1 VKKLVLQQY
10 YRGTC
15 GILIFFALFFAR
27 PYIVFAELEGS
38 GAATTAPSSNLP
50 FTDSNPLQAA
60 PSADNPAGLLP
71 ASMNTPE
78 EEFSSQMVIPL
89 KYIKADQVKNVL
101 ISLMPNLRVEAM
113 NNMLIIVGNWDDM
126 SQAKAILEKVDK
138 APRQVMFEAQVI
150 ELSLIDLKNIGFN
163 WGTSTALPEVPNEIA
178 GNAFHVFLGD
188 SRYGVNFKATVNRL
202 LQNKKGRLLASP
214 RIAALD
220 GQTAQIMIGDR
231 LAVESKSTS
240 GNVDYWTVSWVDAAI
255 KLEVTPTV
263 HADDTITTHIKP
275 EVSNKTDTTP
285 QGNPNI
291 RTRQAETTLRVK
303 NGETIVL
310 GGLIQ
315 REESRDVVKV
325 PILGNIPLVGQFFR
339 STNKEKRET
348 ELIIL
353 ITPQIMDLPQ

>member
-1 VKKLVLQQY
+1 MTLQQY
-10 YRGTC
+10 DRYAC
-15 GILIFFALFFAR
+15 GILI
-27 PYIVFAELEGS
+27 YIVILFACPSIGI
-38 GAATTAPSSNLP
+38 TAPEGGNPTVTVPAAGSSPGESVLP
-50 FTDSNPLQAA
+50 PVA
-60 PSADNPAGLLP
+60 PVAGNTVGLASASTGFPV
-71 ASMNTPE
+71 E
-78 EEFSSQMVIPL
+78 EYSSSMVIPL
-89 KYIKADQVKNVL
+89 KYIKAEQVKNVL
-101 ISLMPNLRVEAM
+101 LSLIPGLRVEAL
-113 NNMLIIVGNWDDM
+113 NNTLILVGSWDDM
-126 SQAKAILEKVDK
+126 NQAKEILEKVDK
-138 APRQVMFEAQVI
+138 APRQVMFEAQVV

-163 WGTSTALPEVPNEIA
+163 WGTSTALPEAPNEIG
-178 GNAFHVFLGD
+178 GNAFHVLLGD
-188 SRYGVNFKATVNRL
+188 SRYGVNFKAAVNRL

-315 REESRDVVKV
+315 REESRDVIKV

-353 ITPQIMDLPQ
+353 ITPQIMDLP